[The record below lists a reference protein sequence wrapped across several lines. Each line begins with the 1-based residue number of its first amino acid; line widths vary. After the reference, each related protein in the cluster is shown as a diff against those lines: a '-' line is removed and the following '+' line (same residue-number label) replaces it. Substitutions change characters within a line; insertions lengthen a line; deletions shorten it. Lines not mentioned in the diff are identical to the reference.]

1 MRKYS
6 TILILL
12 LTILVSLG
20 IVSCKKGEEADEQ
33 GESLTESAY
42 LAEAARNNEGME
54 EGILPVCYTNSS
66 ATSLYEVE
74 TEYDFSAL
82 EPKEILEKVLL
93 DLQTVSET
101 DKTNPDMC
109 SVIPEGI
116 LLEARLEN
124 VVVETEY
131 LGSQERKS
139 VAFCMTE
146 SYYDMS
152 LTERIVMRAGLSR
165 TLFSTGIADQIEFYA
180 PTIQDGT
187 TDMKLITTSYA
198 DDKLIINQYSQ
209 DFYTDEV
216 RVHLYFGN
224 EDGTALVRETRT
236 LTMGM
241 TEALPSAIMKALIGG
256 PENENYTSLI
266 PQGTLVQDIFI
277 KDNVCYVDLSAEFQK
292 NHLGGERSEILTIYS
307 IVNSLQNVSGVRYV
321 QFLIEGERV
330 EYYKSYVKLDSFLT
344 GDLSLMK

>member
-1 MRKYS
+1 MKKKS
-6 TILILL
+6 ILISLL
-12 LTILVSLG
+12 LVLLVTLG
-20 IVSCKKGEEADEQ
+20 LMACKKNEAADKQ

-42 LAEAARNNEGME
+42 LAEAAKNNEGME
-54 EGILPVCYTNSS
+54 TGLLPVCYTNSS
-66 ATSLYEVE
+66 TTSLFEVE
-74 TEYDFSAL
+74 KEYDFSAL
-82 EPKEILEKVLL
+82 EPNKILETILA
-93 DLQTVSET
+93 DLQTIPADV
-101 DKTNPDMC
+101 KTNPDMN

-116 LLEARLEN
+116 LSEARLET
-124 VVVETEY
+124 VIVDSEY
-131 LGSQERKS
+131 GGAVERKS
-139 VAFCMTE
+139 VAICMTE
-146 SYYDMS
+146 LYYDMS
-152 LTERIVMRAGLSR
+152 LTQRIVMRAGLSR
-165 TLFSTGIADQIEFYA
+165 TLFSAGIADQIEFYA
-180 PTIQDGT
+180 PDMYDETA
-187 TDMKLITTSYA
+187 DMKLITTSYA

-256 PENENYTSLI
+256 PENEEYTSLI

>member
-1 MRKYS
+1 MKKKS
-6 TILILL
+6 ILISLL
-12 LTILVSLG
+12 LVLLVTLG
-20 IVSCKKGEEADEQ
+20 LMACKKNEAADQQ

-42 LAEAARNNEGME
+42 LAEAAKNNEGME
-54 EGILPVCYTNSS
+54 TGLLPVCYTNSS
-66 ATSLYEVE
+66 TTSLFEVE
-74 TEYDFSAL
+74 KEYDFSDL
-82 EPKEILEKVLL
+82 EPNKILETILA
-93 DLQTVSET
+93 DLQTIPADV
-101 DKTNPDMC
+101 KTNPDMN

-116 LLEARLEN
+116 LSEARLET
-124 VVVETEY
+124 VIVDSEY
-131 LGSQERKS
+131 WGAVERKS
-139 VAFCMTE
+139 VAICMTE
-146 SYYDMS
+146 LYYDMS
-152 LTERIVMRAGLSR
+152 LTQRIVMRAGLSR
-165 TLFSTGIADQIEFYA
+165 TLFSAGIADQIEFYA
-180 PTIQDGT
+180 PDMYDETA
-187 TDMKLITTSYA
+187 DMKLITTSYA

-256 PENENYTSLI
+256 PENEEYTSLI
-266 PQGTLVQDIFI
+266 PPGTLVQDIFI

>member
-1 MRKYS
+1 MKKKS
-6 TILILL
+6 ILISLL
-12 LTILVSLG
+12 LVLLVTLG
-20 IVSCKKGEEADEQ
+20 LMACKKNEAADKQ

-42 LAEAARNNEGME
+42 LAEAAKNNEGME
-54 EGILPVCYTNSS
+54 TGLLPVCYTNSS
-66 ATSLYEVE
+66 TTSLFEVE
-74 TEYDFSAL
+74 KEYDFSAM
-82 EPKEILEKVLL
+82 EPNKILETILA
-93 DLQTVSET
+93 DLQTIPADV
-101 DKTNPDMC
+101 KTNPDMN

-116 LLEARLEN
+116 LSEARLEN
-124 VVVETEY
+124 VIVDSEY
-131 LGSQERKS
+131 LGAVERKS
-139 VAFCMTE
+139 VAICMTE
-146 SYYDMS
+146 LYYDMS
-152 LTERIVMRAGLSR
+152 LTQRIVMRAGLSR
-165 TLFSTGIADQIEFYA
+165 TLFSAGIADQIEFYA
-180 PTIQDGT
+180 PDMYDETA
-187 TDMKLITTSYA
+187 DMKLITTSYA

-256 PENENYTSLI
+256 PENEEYTSLI